1 MSKLDDL
8 INKLCPDG
16 VEYKTLDNI
25 ALIKARIGWQ
35 GLTKDEYLDS
45 GDYYLVTGVD
55 FKNGLVDWDNC
66 HYVTKDRYDQ
76 DINIQ
81 IKNDDVLVT
90 KDGTLGKV
98 AFVQGLTKPA
108 TLNSGVFVIR
118 SLDENICNKF
128 LYHYL
133 KSPYLM
139 KFANSKLTGGTIKHL
154 NQSVITQLPI
164 PVPPLEVQNEI
175 VRILDKFTSL
185 EAELEAE
192 LEARRKQYE
201 YYRDSLLTFGDD
213 VEWKTLGEIAT
224 INRGVRVTRDMLSSK
239 GEIPVYQNALAPLG
253 YFDKSNRNKDTTFVI
268 SAGAAGQIG
277 YSGIDFWAAD
287 DCFTFDE
294 TKNVISKYIFYYL
307 QTKQNFIDSRV
318 RRGSIPRI
326 SRDVFAKMSI
336 PIPPIKEQQRIVSIL
351 DRFESLCNDITSGL
365 PAEIEARH
373 KQYEYYRDKLLAFKC
388 KEA

>member
-8 INKLCPDG
+8 INELCPDG
-16 VEYKTLDNI
+16 VEYQKLCEVCDMQ
-25 ALIKARIGWQ
+25 RGVS
-35 GLTKDEYLDS
+35 LTKANSVEGEYPVIS
-45 GDYYLVTGVD
+45 GGKEPAFYCNQY
-55 FKNGLVDWDNC
+55 N
-66 HYVTKDRYDQ
+66 R
-76 DINIQ
+76 
-81 IKNDDVLVT
+81 
-90 KDGTLGKV
+90 DGETITV
-98 AFVQGLTKPA
+98 AGSGAGAGFVQYWNQKIFVNDAFSVKGKENLSTKYVYYSLTNLQEQIYA
-108 TLNSGVFVIR
+108 TKKGGGVPHVHI
-118 SLDENICNKF
+118 SSIDKF
-128 LYHYL
+128 E
-133 KSPYLM
+133 
-139 KFANSKLTGGTIKHL
+139 
-154 NQSVITQLPI
+154 I

-213 VEWKTLGEIAT
+213 VEWKTIGEIAT
-224 INRGVRVTRDMLSSK
+224 INRGVRVTRDMLSTE

-253 YFDKSNRNKDTTFVI
+253 YFDKSNRKKDTTFVI

-294 TKNVISKYIFYYL
+294 TKDVISKYIFYYL

-326 SRDVFAKMSI
+326 SRDVFTKLSI
-336 PIPPIKEQQRIVSIL
+336 PIPSRKEQQRIVNIL

-365 PAEIEARH
+365 PAEIEARQ
-373 KQYEYYRDKLLAFKC
+373 KQYEYYRDKLLTFKR
-388 KEA
+388 KEK